1 MHAAAAGPPAAPPDG
16 VAVLDIEASGFG
28 RNSYPVEV
36 GFVLPDGRSYC
47 TLIRPAPAW
56 THWDPRA
63 EDMHHITLDMARRHG
78 RDAAEVAAVLNHE
91 LRGRTLYC
99 DGWAHDYVWLSVLYD
114 EAGTSPA
121 FKLDN
126 LRALL
131 TDGQAARWAQIKAQV
146 SAELKLER
154 HRASSDAR
162 VLQRTLTLVR
172 AHAAAAA
179 PGAGTP

>member
-1 MHAAAAGPPAAPPDG
+1 MHPAPTGRPDVAHET

-28 RNSYPVEV
+28 RHSYPVEV

-63 EDMHHITLDMARRHG
+63 QEVHHITLEMARRHG
-78 RDAAEVAAVLNHE
+78 RDVTEVAAALNEQLH
-91 LRGRTLYC
+91 GQTLYC
-99 DGWAHDYVWLSVLYD
+99 DGWAHDYAWLNVLFE
-114 EAGTSPA
+114 EAGLSPA

-126 LRALL
+126 LRGLL
-131 TDGQAARWAQIKAQV
+131 TERQAACWAEMKERV
-146 SAELKLER
+146 CGELRLER
-154 HRASSDAR
+154 HRASADAR

-172 AHAAAAA
+172 ASAGAESPQA
-179 PGAGTP
+179 P